1 MNKLPETVFKA
12 LSDSTRLRCLTLLS
26 HEGELCVC
34 ELTHAIQMP
43 QPKVSR
49 HLALL
54 RESGIVA
61 DRRRGQWIFYRINPN
76 LPAWVHDIL
85 ERAAREIAPTEPFIR
100 DRERLANMVGRP
112 GATCVV

>member
-12 LSDSTRLRCLTLLS
+12 LSDSTRLRCLTLLCQ
-26 HEGELCVC
+26 EGELCVC

-61 DRRRGQWIFYRINPN
+61 DHRRGQWIFYRINPD
-76 LPAWVHDIL
+76 LPVWVHDIL
-85 ERAAREIAPTEPFIR
+85 ERTAREIAPTEPFVR
-100 DRERLANMVGRP
+100 DHERLTTMAERP